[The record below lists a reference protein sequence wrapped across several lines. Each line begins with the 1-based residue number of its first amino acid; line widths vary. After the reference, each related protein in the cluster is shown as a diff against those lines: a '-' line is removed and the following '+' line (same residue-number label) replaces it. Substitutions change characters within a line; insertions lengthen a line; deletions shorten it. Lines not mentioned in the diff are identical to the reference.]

1 MNYVWNG
8 TEWDAL
14 GSTVAGGYAK
24 PEGGIPKSDLSAD
37 VQASL
42 TLADTAI
49 QFQLTE
55 QDIKEEQPMKQE
67 RFNGIAQ
74 VSQVDNINAVV
85 DFKVLT
91 ELLGIGLLLTII
103 SSLSACIAIA
113 RFSPLTILKERS

>member
-1 MNYVWNG
+1 MFNNRNFG
-8 TEWDAL
+8 RGNFRNNEENMPNEETSEEQNE
-14 GSTVAGGYAK
+14 K
-24 PEGGIPKSDLSAD
+24 
-37 VQASL
+37 
-42 TLADTAI
+42 
-49 QFQLTE
+49 